1 MPKRRASSRTG
12 RSPRVTDVVLN
23 SSALLALVHREA
35 GAQRV
40 KAALPAAVLGSV
52 NLAEVVTKLVE
63 RGMPPDDIADLL
75 QDLDLD
81 LHPFDEALAF
91 ETGVLRASTRGRG
104 LSLGD
109 RACLA
114 LARRLGASVLTADR
128 AWQGLNLGVPVEM
141 LR

>member
-1 MPKRRASSRTG
+1 
-12 RSPRVTDVVLN
+12 VTDVVLDA
-23 SSALLALVHREA
+23 SAVLALVHREP
-35 GAQRV
+35 GAERV
-40 KAALPAAVLGSV
+40 KAVLPLAALGSV

-63 RGMPPDDIADLL
+63 RRVPLDTIADLL
-75 QDLDLD
+75 RHFDLD

-91 ETGVLRASTRGRG
+91 EAGALRASTSGRG

-114 LARRLGASVLTADR
+114 LARRLGARVLTADR
-128 AWQGLNLGVPVEM
+128 AWRDLDLGVQVEM

>member
-1 MPKRRASSRTG
+1 
-12 RSPRVTDVVLN
+12 VTDAIVLDA
-23 SSALLALVHREA
+23 SALLALVHGEP
-35 GAQRV
+35 GADRV
-40 KAALPAAVLGSV
+40 KAALPVAALSSA
-52 NLAEVVTKLVE
+52 NLAEVVSKLVE
-63 RGMPPDDIADLL
+63 RRMPPAEITELL

-91 ETGVLRASTRGRG
+91 AAGFLRASTRNQR

-128 AWQGLNLGVPVEM
+128 AWQGLGLGVRVEL

>member
-1 MPKRRASSRTG
+1 MLDA
-12 RSPRVTDVVLN
+12 
-23 SSALLALVHREA
+23 SALLALVHREA
-35 GAQRV
+35 GAERV
-40 KAALPAAVLGSV
+40 KAALPAAVLSTV

-75 QDLDLD
+75 QSFDLD
-81 LHPFDEALAF
+81 LHAFDETLAF

-128 AWQGLNLGVPVEM
+128 AWQGLALGVPIEM

>member
-1 MPKRRASSRTG
+1 MAE
-12 RSPRVTDVVLN
+12 VVLDA
-23 SSALLALVHREA
+23 SALLALIHGEA
-35 GAQRV
+35 GAERV
-40 KAALPAAVLGSV
+40 KAALPAAMLGSV

-63 RGMPPDDIADLL
+63 RRMRRDDIAEVLL
-75 QDLDLD
+75 ELDLD

-91 ETGVLRASTRGRG
+91 ETGVLRANTGHRG

-114 LARRLGASVLTADR
+114 LARRLGARVLTADR
-128 AWQGLNLGVPVEM
+128 AWQGLDLGVPVEM